1 MGGKWDFSLY
11 FRGGI
16 RILKMMN
23 SGRLALQLA
32 WPPCAPARAAWLV
45 CAAFAATLPCL
56 CKGPARPLHSLPLHS
71 PSPSLLCLS
80 LPAPWPSGQDAAAA
94 DVLSL
99 SSSIL
104 QLQPP
109 SPPHPLCLTA
119 VAPSPRAAGAAGNTA
134 TSKVAAAAAGAHGQ
148 EAVVR
153 CWPGRDLAR
162 VRPDVAKR
170 QHGFPGAP
178 PPLHHRRRAPYDR
191 HRRASVPP
199 LLPNPVRDCLL
210 EFDVSQGPSCNV
222 IDSSE

>member
-1 MGGKWDFSLY
+1 
-11 FRGGI
+11 
-16 RILKMMN
+16 MN
-23 SGRLALQLA
+23 SNVHGRPPAVLRCRVASSARAVRQLA
-32 WPPCAPARAAWLV
+32 
-45 CAAFAATLPCL
+45 FLPCL
-56 CKGPARPLHSLPLHS
+56 SAEPSSPVLSTHSLSILPLPLFSAS
-71 PSPSLLCLS
+71 PCQRHGRVGKTPLLLMF
-80 LPAPWPSGQDAAAA
+80 
-94 DVLSL
+94 LSL
-99 SSSIL
+99 SSSFL

-178 PPLHHRRRAPYDR
+178 SPLHRRR
-191 HRRASVPP
+191 RAASGRNHE
-199 LLPNPVRDCLL
+199 LPDDLPAVIRVRDLVL
-210 EFDVSQGPSCNV
+210 KFEEREGPNCIV
-222 IDSSE
+222 CDSYE

>member
-56 CKGPARPLHSLPLHS
+56 CKGPAPPLHSLPLHS

-119 VAPSPRAAGAAGNTA
+119 VAPSPRAAGAAGSTA

-191 HRRASVPP
+191 HR
-199 LLPNPVRDCLL
+199 
-210 EFDVSQGPSCNV
+210 
-222 IDSSE
+222 

>member
-1 MGGKWDFSLY
+1 MRGGKWDFSLY
-11 FRGGI
+11 FRGGN
-16 RILKMMN
+16 RILKMLN
-23 SGRLALQLA
+23 SGRQIALALQLA
-32 WPPCAPARAAWLV
+32 WPPCAPARTAWPSCRAYVKDRHLLS
-45 CAAFAATLPCL
+45 T
-56 CKGPARPLHSLPLHS
+56 HSLSILPLPLFSAS
-71 PSPSLLCLS
+71 PCQRHGRVGKTPLLLMF
-80 LPAPWPSGQDAAAA
+80 
-94 DVLSL
+94 LSL
-99 SSSIL
+99 SSSFL

-210 EFDVSQGPSCNV
+210 EFDVSQGPKCNV
-222 IDSSE
+222 IDSGE

>member
-1 MGGKWDFSLY
+1 
-11 FRGGI
+11 
-16 RILKMMN
+16 MN
-23 SGRLALQLA
+23 SNVHGRPCSASLPCGLQC
-32 WPPCAPARAAWLV
+32 PCRSPARLLAVLK
-45 CAAFAATLPCL
+45 CRTEFPC
-56 CKGPARPLHSLPLHS
+56 PLHSLPLHS

-99 SSSIL
+99 SSSFL

-119 VAPSPRAAGAAGNTA
+119 VAPSPRAAGAAGSTA

-170 QHGFPGAP
+170 QHGFPV
-178 PPLHHRRRAPYDR
+178 LRRRSTIAEE
-191 HRRASVPP
+191 PP
-199 LLPNPVRDCLL
+199 TTVTDEPQCLL
-210 EFDVSQGPSCNV
+210 CFLIPSGTV
-222 IDSSE
+222 Y

>member
-1 MGGKWDFSLY
+1 MP
-11 FRGGI
+11 RG
-16 RILKMMN
+16 
-23 SGRLALQLA
+23 LQC
-32 WPPCAPARAAWLV
+32 PCRSPARLLAVLK
-45 CAAFAATLPCL
+45 CRTEFPC
-56 CKGPARPLHSLPLHS
+56 PLHSLPLHS

-99 SSSIL
+99 SSSFL

-170 QHGFPGAP
+170 QHGFPV
-178 PPLHHRRRAPYDR
+178 LRRRSTIAEE
-191 HRRASVPP
+191 PP
-199 LLPNPVRDCLL
+199 MTVIDEPQCLL
-210 EFDVSQGPSCNV
+210 CFLIPSGTV
-222 IDSSE
+222 Y

>member
-45 CAAFAATLPCL
+45 VLPSLPPCRAYVKDRHL
-56 CKGPARPLHSLPLHS
+56 LSTHSLSILPLPLFSAS
-71 PSPSLLCLS
+71 PCQRHGRVGKTPLLLMF
-80 LPAPWPSGQDAAAA
+80 
-94 DVLSL
+94 LSL
-99 SSSIL
+99 SSSFL

-134 TSKVAAAAAGAHGQ
+134 TSKVAAAAAGAHG
-148 EAVVR
+148 
-153 CWPGRDLAR
+153 
-162 VRPDVAKR
+162 
-170 QHGFPGAP
+170 
-178 PPLHHRRRAPYDR
+178 
-191 HRRASVPP
+191 
-199 LLPNPVRDCLL
+199 
-210 EFDVSQGPSCNV
+210 
-222 IDSSE
+222 

>member
-56 CKGPARPLHSLPLHS
+56 CEGPAPPLHSLPLHS

-94 DVLSL
+94 DVSL
-99 SSSIL
+99 PLLLLPPAAATISTSSPLPHGRSAVSQGCRCSRQHCHQQGRRGRRWRTWPGGCGPL
-104 QLQPP
+104 LAGPRPGTSEARRRQAPARVSRCSAAAPP
-109 SPPHPLCLTA
+109 SPKSPLR
-119 VAPSPRAAGAAGNTA
+119 PSP
-134 TSKVAAAAAGAHGQ
+134 TSHS
-148 EAVVR
+148 
-153 CWPGRDLAR
+153 
-162 VRPDVAKR
+162 
-170 QHGFPGAP
+170 
-178 PPLHHRRRAPYDR
+178 
-191 HRRASVPP
+191 AS
-199 LLPNPVRDCLL
+199 
-210 EFDVSQGPSCNV
+210 SAS
-222 IDSSE
+222 